1 MSINVYWSCI
11 EDEWLRAVNPIPV
24 YNSVIDQGHF
34 SDANVHRCPAFSNS
48 LKNTFCLKSIYDYT
62 FEVKDNSIWSKDY
75 DQNFYD
81 RHVLVRSM
89 KDRVFSFQQ
98 YFTFF
103 TEEDSLLMTGNL
115 QPFLELNDINDRCLV
130 IPGTFD
136 IGKWFRNIE
145 FSFHLKSNFSEFKIT
160 EGETYSY
167 VKFHTEEKV
176 NLIQYRHSEKL
187 ASILRE
193 QMYVRNNT
201 PRLRNLVA
209 YYKMFKTKKIILE
222 EIKKNIVQ

>member
-11 EDEWLRAVNPIPV
+11 EDEWLRAVPPVPV
-24 YNSVIDQGHF
+24 YNNIIDQGLF
-34 SDANVHRCPAFSNS
+34 ADTGVYRCPAFTNS
-48 LKNTFCLKSIYDYT
+48 LKNTFCLQSIYDYT
-62 FEVKDNSIWSKDY
+62 FEVSEDAIRSDDY
-75 DQNFYD
+75 DQNFFD

-103 TEEDSLLMTGNL
+103 TDEDSLSMTGNL
-115 QPFLELNDINDRCLV
+115 QPFLELNDINNRCLV
-130 IPGTFD
+130 VPGTFD
-136 IGKWFRNIE
+136 IGKWFRNVE
-145 FSFHLKSNFSEFKIT
+145 FSFHLKSTFSQFKIT

-167 VKFHTEEKV
+167 VKFHTDKKV

-187 ASILRE
+187 ASILKA

-201 PRLRNLVA
+201 ARLRNLVA
-209 YYKMFKTKKIILE
+209 FYKMFKTKKIILE